1 MKKFG
6 FLFASLLLHLGASAQ
21 SPLVGKPAPGFT
33 LEDQF
38 DKKTDVRFP
47 NQRHTFLL
55 FSDRNSQSAKQADQW
70 GTELVSEYGQDIK
83 VIVIAVTGAGAK
95 LVKNKVQN
103 GFKNS
108 DPILFDWDDEVSAQ
122 YGYVDKA
129 CLVVYV
135 NKEGKVEAVA
145 QGPYSEAKYNQFTEK
160 LDEAMD
166 NE

>member
-1 MKKFG
+1 M
-6 FLFASLLLHLGASAQ
+6 
-21 SPLVGKPAPGFT
+21 
-33 LEDQF
+33 
-38 DKKTDVRFP
+38 
-47 NQRHTFLL
+47 
-55 FSDRNSQSAKQADQW
+55 
-70 GTELVSEYGQDIK
+70 
-83 VIVIAVTGAGAK
+83 
-95 LVKNKVQN
+95 KNKVQN

-108 DPILFDWDDEVSAQ
+108 DPILFDWDDEVASQ

-145 QGPYSEAKYNQFTEK
+145 QGPYSEEKYNQFTEK